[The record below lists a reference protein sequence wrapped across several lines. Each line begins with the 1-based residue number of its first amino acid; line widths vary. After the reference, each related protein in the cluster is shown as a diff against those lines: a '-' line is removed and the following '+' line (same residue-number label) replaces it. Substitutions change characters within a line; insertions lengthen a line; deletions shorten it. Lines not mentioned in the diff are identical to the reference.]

1 MQVQKKVTAKV
12 DKAHNDLRNFPYN
25 LNDIQMNTTSKN

>member
-12 DKAHNDLRNFPYN
+12 DKAHNDFRNFPY
-25 LNDIQMNTTSKN
+25 NDIQMNTTSKN